1 MALQV
6 FGSGQKLLEKQRFQ
20 FPHNW
25 LYTEQVDGEWGAF
38 NDIMNRKEITIQ
50 NQMGT
55 LQGKIAQE
63 DEQVEQRTVEL
74 LTEWEKGKPVQVREI
89 NLQYYKHFLS
99 ACLPAR
105 PAAWLP
111 ACFIH
116 CIVVLLICLHLQGNM
131 RSDVAL
137 SGLAT
142 FEAKF
147 QRIKDE
153 RDNVARA
160 REALELPDT
169 GECQIICLSR

>member
-1 MALQV
+1 
-6 FGSGQKLLEKQRFQ
+6 
-20 FPHNW
+20 
-25 LYTEQVDGEWGAF
+25 
-38 NDIMNRKEITIQ
+38 
-50 NQMGT
+50 MGT

-89 NLQYYKHFLS
+89 NCTFL
-99 ACLPAR
+99 PV
-105 PAAWLP
+105 
-111 ACFIH
+111 CFIH
-116 CIVVLLICLHLQGNM
+116 YIVVLLMICLHLQGSM

-153 RDNVARA
+153 RDNVA
-160 REALELPDT
+160 ELENL
-169 GECQIICLSR
+169 